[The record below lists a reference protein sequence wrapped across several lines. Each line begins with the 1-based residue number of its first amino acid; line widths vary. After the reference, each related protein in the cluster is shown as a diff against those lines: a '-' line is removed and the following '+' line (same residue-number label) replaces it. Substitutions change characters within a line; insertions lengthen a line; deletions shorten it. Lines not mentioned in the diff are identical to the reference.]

1 MRLGKHIA
9 VIGAG
14 VVGLAIA
21 VKLRREGY
29 RVTIFEPDEP
39 GSHTSAGNAAL
50 IMTAQIS
57 SLSQPGIW
65 RKVPAMLTDPNGP
78 LVVRWTHLPKMMP
91 WFMRF
96 LRNSSSRRC
105 EKIAETLA
113 PLVTRS
119 LDAWLNL
126 VGPSEGAKLF
136 RRDGLLYVFKD
147 QKNFRAG
154 QNEAEFRG
162 RHGVH
167 SEVIAA
173 EELRQMEPALGPG
186 LAGGI
191 LYPDSGHCIDPMALS
206 ASLSSA
212 FRTGGGELRRTRVR
226 QLASASGGMVRLITD
241 DGELAV
247 DEAVVAAGI
256 WSSDLVKPFG
266 VRPMLAAERGYHL
279 MLSNPQISLRR
290 PILAGDDRFVVTPL
304 KGGIRLAGTA
314 EFADV
319 DAKPDWRRADILMG
333 LAKTILPQINGEE
346 TATRWMGP
354 RPSTPDS
361 LPIIGRTPKNSH
373 IVCAF
378 GHGHLGLTLG
388 AVTAEI
394 ITDIIASR
402 GQSAGVP
409 AALRPDRF

>member
-57 SLSQPGIW
+57 SLSEPGIW
-65 RKVPAMLTDPNGP
+65 RKVPAMLTDPEGP
-78 LVVRWTHLPKMMP
+78 LVVRWTHLPRMLP
-91 WFMRF
+91 WFVRF
-96 LRNSSSRRC
+96 LRNSSKRRHA
-105 EKIAETLA
+105 EIAETLA

-126 VGPSEGAKLF
+126 VGPTEGARLF
-136 RRDGLLYVFKD
+136 RRDGLLYVFKSH
-147 QKNFRAG
+147 KSLRAG
-154 QNEAEFRG
+154 LKEAEFRG
-162 RHGVH
+162 HYGVP
-167 SEVIAA
+167 SEFIPT

-186 LAGGI
+186 LVGGI
-191 LYPDSGHCIDPMALS
+191 LYPDTGHCTDPMALS

-212 FRTGGGELRRTRVR
+212 FRTGGGELQRVR
-226 QLASASGGMVRLITD
+226 VKQLASASNSTVRLTTD
-241 DGELAV
+241 DGEIVV
-247 DEAVVAAGI
+247 DEVVVAAGV
-256 WSSDLVKPFG
+256 WSSNLVKPFG

-279 MLSNPQISLRR
+279 MLTNPQISLRR
-290 PILAGDDRFVVTPL
+290 PVSAGDHRFIITPL
-304 KGGIRLAGTA
+304 AGGIRLAGTA
-314 EFADV
+314 EFANV
-319 DAKPDWRRADILMG
+319 NAEPDWRRAEILMG
-333 LAKTILPQINGEE
+333 LAKTIVPEIDGEE

-361 LPIIGRTPKNSH
+361 LPIIGRTPKNPH
-373 IVCAF
+373 IICAF
-378 GHGHLGLTLG
+378 GHSHLGLTLG
-388 AVTAEI
+388 AVTAELVSELI
-394 ITDIIASR
+394 QRR
-402 GQSAGVP
+402 GHGGGIE
-409 AALRPDRF
+409 ALRANRF

>member
-1 MRLGKHIA
+1 M
-9 VIGAG
+9 
-14 VVGLAIA
+14 
-21 VKLRREGY
+21 
-29 RVTIFEPDEP
+29 
-39 GSHTSAGNAAL
+39 
-50 IMTAQIS
+50 
-57 SLSQPGIW
+57 
-65 RKVPAMLTDPNGP
+65 
-78 LVVRWTHLPKMMP
+78 
-91 WFMRF
+91 
-96 LRNSSSRRC
+96 
-105 EKIAETLA
+105 
-113 PLVTRS
+113 
-119 LDAWLNL
+119 
-126 VGPSEGAKLF
+126 
-136 RRDGLLYVFKD
+136 
-147 QKNFRAG
+147 
-154 QNEAEFRG
+154 
-162 RHGVH
+162 
-167 SEVIAA
+167 
-173 EELRQMEPALGPG
+173 
-186 LAGGI
+186 
-191 LYPDSGHCIDPMALS
+191 
-206 ASLSSA
+206 
-212 FRTGGGELRRTRVR
+212 
-226 QLASASGGMVRLITD
+226 RLITD

-394 ITDIIASR
+394 IADIIARR